1 MLVVVGDSYW
11 GLADGLWRGNPEAV
25 AQVLE
30 QMGQPLYDY
39 LSLMLGDRDVA
50 THALAD
56 TIIVALGHV
65 GSLSDPE
72 SLPAW
77 LFVLARREYQRR
89 MRAAASRAMPDTLGT
104 LKRLPSGNRAAD
116 KEASTAELV
125 YLALLQLD
133 PLEREVFVL
142 AEFRWLLGSH
152 DIARILGMRRADAA
166 GVHRRALD
174 ILHDQIARSGIGDGV
189 TPRELLGWV
198 SRHLLG
204 GVSRERVIYMCLA
217 SDLAERRR
225 RVQKEAGP
233 FGPDGFP
240 MPPAREDT
248 DNNLVREGWLGRMLG
263 WLTSRS
269 AASGQQ

>member
-1 MLVVVGDSYW
+1 MLIVVGDSYR
-11 GLADGLWRGNPEAV
+11 GLAEGLWRGNPEAV

-50 THALAD
+50 THALSD
-56 TIIVALGHV
+56 TIIVALGHI
-65 GSLSDPE
+65 GSLRDPE
-72 SLPAW
+72 SLPTW

-104 LKRLPSGNRAAD
+104 LKRLPSGNRAD
-116 KEASTAELV
+116 KAASTAELF

-152 DIARILGMRRADAA
+152 DIAYILGMRWADAA
-166 GVHRRALD
+166 SLHRRALD
-174 ILHDQIARSGIGDGV
+174 RLHDQIVRSSIGDGV
-189 TPRELLGWV
+189 TPRELLAWV

-204 GVSRERVIYMCLA
+204 GVSRERVTYMCLA

-225 RVQKEAGP
+225 RVQEEAGP
-233 FGPDGFP
+233 FGRDGFP
-240 MPPAREDT
+240 IPSAREDT
-248 DNNLVREGWLGRMLG
+248 DNAVREGWLGRILG
-263 WLTSRS
+263 WLTFRS
-269 AASGQQ
+269 AAAGQR

>member
-1 MLVVVGDSYW
+1 MAEDSHL
-11 GLADGLWRGNPEAV
+11 GLADGLWKRKPEAV

-56 TIIVALGHV
+56 TIIVAIGHV

-77 LFVLARREYQRR
+77 LFALARREYQRR
-89 MRAAASRAMPDTLGT
+89 TRAATSRAMPDTLGT
-104 LKRLPSGNRAAD
+104 LKRLPSGNRAPD
-116 KEASTAELV
+116 KTATSAELV

-152 DIARILGMRRADAA
+152 DIARILGMRRGDA
-166 GVHRRALD
+166 VDIHRRALD
-174 ILHDQIARSGIGDGV
+174 RLHERIAASGIGDGV
-189 TPRELLGWV
+189 TPGELLGWV

-204 GVSRERVIYMCLA
+204 DVSRERVVYMCLA

-225 RVQKEAGP
+225 RVQEEAGP
-233 FGPDGFP
+233 LGRDGFP
-240 MPPAREDT
+240 LLPAPED
-248 DNNLVREGWLGRMLG
+248 NGNLEAESRLGRMLRR
-263 WLTSRS
+263 LTFRS
-269 AASGQQ
+269 PTSGHS